1 MRCLATLL
9 CLFLLTSCSRE
20 QLIQKISSP
29 EDQAIARAYIEQLR
43 AHQFDEIEKA
53 ADSSI
58 KSSTIHA
65 TLVRMSQMIP
75 AGEPTSVK
83 VVGAR
88 SFYGSG
94 ATTINTTFEFNL
106 DGKLL
111 LINVAVKT
119 KDGVKSIV
127 GFNVNPERRERG
139 RADPIQPGG
148 QEPAAVHG
156 SGGDGL
162 QRCCAQFM
170 RSFFASARNSRQEVA
185 VDTVHPLRHRSGN
198 GKLDYRQWVSQI
210 RVVAVVRAGV
220 LKDAS
225 GPWMVSASVP
235 LGALVFLGYR
245 KMLLR

>member
-9 CLFLLTSCSRE
+9 CLFLLVSCSRE

-29 EDQAIARAYIEQLR
+29 EDQAAARAYIDELR

-53 ADSSI
+53 ADPSI

-65 TLVRMSQMIP
+65 TLLRMSQMIP
-75 AGEPTSVK
+75 AGEPTSVN

-94 ATTINTTFEFNL
+94 ATTINTTFEFNF

-127 GFNVNPERRERG
+127 GFNVNPERQSVAEQTRFSLAG
-139 RADPIQPGG
+139 KSPIQYVVLGVMIAALLCSIYALILCVGTELPGKKWPWILFILFGIG
-148 QEPAAVHG
+148 QVTVNWTTGEWVTKFAW
-156 SGGDGL
+156 L
-162 QRCCAQFM
+162 QLF
-170 RSFFASARNSRQEVA
+170 S
-185 VDTVHPLRHRSGN
+185 
-198 GKLDYRQWVSQI
+198 
-210 RVVAVVRAGV
+210 AGV

-235 LGALVFLGYR
+235 LGALVFLSYR